1 MLIRV
6 WRSVR
11 IDVVGDLLCLCVN
24 WVFVSCGWV
33 LCEICCGKGRLVVL
47 FFFACKMSGNKEAPR
62 ILLCG
67 DVNGHLHALYKRV
80 LAV

>member
-1 MLIRV
+1 M
-6 WRSVR
+6 
-11 IDVVGDLLCLCVN
+11 LLCELGVCILWVGGCVSGF
-24 WVFVSCGWV
+24 FVCLLREGETCCFV
-33 LCEICCGKGRLVVL
+33 LS
-47 FFFACKMSGNKEAPR
+47 ACKMSGNKEAPR

>member
-1 MLIRV
+1 MGR
-6 WRSVR
+6 
-11 IDVVGDLLCLCVN
+11 
-24 WVFVSCGWV
+24 WV
-33 LCEICCGKGRLVVL
+33 LCVFVAGRGDVL
-47 FFFACKMSGNKEAPR
+47 FCFVLFACKMSGNKEAPR

>member
-1 MLIRV
+1 MGG
-6 WRSVR
+6 W
-11 IDVVGDLLCLCVN
+11 VGGCVLCV
-24 WVFVSCGWV
+24 FVA
-33 LCEICCGKGRLVVL
+33 GRGDVL
-47 FFFACKMSGNKEAPR
+47 FCFVLFACKMSGNKEAPR